1 MINLYAQT
9 LFADKNSGNVN
20 PNDILASV
28 DTINI
33 TAEEFF
39 YNYEFGPAFTKRE
52 KKIKRNALKFYDK
65 RKTISIR
72 RL

>member
-1 MINLYAQT
+1 MKIYGLIIIIFYLLLEQLFAQT
-9 LFADKNSGNVN
+9 LFSDNNSGIVN

-39 YNYEFGPAFTKRE
+39 YNYEFGPAF
-52 KKIKRNALKFYDK
+52 
-65 RKTISIR
+65 
-72 RL
+72 